1 MKDEA
6 LQFLLC
12 TQITILA
19 RQIKAEKAAKGTFTT
34 DSCIRDSIRMVES
47 QQPEILRRL
56 SEILRQHS

>member
-19 RQIKAEKAAKGTFTT
+19 REIKADKAAEGSYTT
-34 DSCIRDSIRMVES
+34 DSCIRDAIKLVES

-56 SEILRQHS
+56 SEILR